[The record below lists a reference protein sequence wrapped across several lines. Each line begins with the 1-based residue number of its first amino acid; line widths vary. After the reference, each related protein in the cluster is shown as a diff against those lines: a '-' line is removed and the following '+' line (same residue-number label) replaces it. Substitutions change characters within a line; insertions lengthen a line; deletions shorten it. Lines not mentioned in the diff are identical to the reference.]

1 MYNIVI
7 CDDNEIFCFQL
18 EDILNRI
25 FKERPTPPRIT
36 MFNEAEK
43 LEEYIANDMSIDL
56 LFLDIEFHSES
67 LNGVNIAQFCVNS
80 QKGKQHKLYLFPLRV
95 NMQCNYFKCDR

>member
-1 MYNIVI
+1 
-7 CDDNEIFCFQL
+7 
-18 EDILNRI
+18 
-25 FKERPTPPRIT
+25 

-67 LNGVNIAQFCVNS
+67 VNGVNIAQF
-80 QKGKQHKLYLFPLRV
+80 LRE
-95 NMQCNYFKCDR
+95 

>member
-25 FKERPTPPRIT
+25 FKGRPTPPRIT

-67 LNGVNIAQFCVNS
+67 VNGVNIAQF
-80 QKGKQHKLYLFPLRV
+80 LREQSEGQATQV
-95 NMQCNYFKCDR
+95 VFVSSKSEYAM

>member
-1 MYNIVI
+1 
-7 CDDNEIFCFQL
+7 
-18 EDILNRI
+18 
-25 FKERPTPPRIT
+25 

-43 LEEYIANDMSIDL
+43 LEEHIANDMSIDL

-67 LNGVNIAQFCVNS
+67 VNGVNIAQFLRE
-80 QKGKQHKLYLFPLRV
+80 HKLYLFPLRV